1 MVATITFNHSRTEP
15 STNPL
20 YVGGY
25 MQTGQFTVSGALMSV
40 SAVGYGTWGGDAE
53 GMTMSLVFWVGMANK
68 PESEWSRFEA
78 PAKIVKTTGKAS
90 ISASAIMQAAGAHG
104 YRVWCDAKKGKLDP
118 QKDAIKLFAT
128 PVVQ

>member
-1 MVATITFNHSRTEP
+1 MVATITFNNSQTEP
-15 STNPL
+15 STHPL

-53 GMTMSLVFWVGMANK
+53 GMVMNLVFWVGMADK
-68 PESEWSRFEA
+68 PESEWNRFEA
-78 PAKIVKTTGKAS
+78 SPKLVKTPGKAS
-90 ISASAIMQAAGAHG
+90 ISAAAIMQASGAHG
-104 YRVWCDAKKGKLDP
+104 YRVWCDAKKGQLDP
-118 QKDAIKLFAT
+118 KEDAIKLFAT

>member
-1 MVATITFNHSRTEP
+1 MAATITFNRSQTEA

-53 GMTMSLVFWVGMANK
+53 GMTMNLVFWVGMADK

-78 PAKIVKTTGKAS
+78 RPKIVKTPGKAS
-90 ISASAIMQAAGAHG
+90 ISAAAIMQSPGAHG
-104 YRVWCDAKKGKLDP
+104 YRVWCDAKKGQLDRK
-118 QKDAIKLFAT
+118 KDAIKLFAT
-128 PVVQ
+128 PVVP